1 MRAWIAVAAAAVLLA
16 GCGASPVRDP
26 SGRLTAPTTADAYA
40 IAAGDCVG
48 ELGAGSVTK
57 IELLPC
63 DQEHYW
69 EAFLLTKLDGTDYPG
84 DVALAKQSEQL
95 CTQGFADFV
104 GIELK
109 KSKYSFTYLSPTEQT
124 WKSANDRALVC
135 LAGLPNGGVTGSL
148 KGIGK

>member
-1 MRAWIAVAAAAVLLA
+1 VRAWVAVVAAAVLLA
-16 GCGASPVRDP
+16 GCAQPVRDP
-26 SGRLTAPTTADAYA
+26 SGRLTAPTMADAYA
-40 IAAGDCVG
+40 IKAGDCVG

-57 IELLPC
+57 IQLLPC
-63 DQEHYW
+63 DQQHYW
-69 EAFLLTKLDGTDYPG
+69 EAFLLTNLDGTDYPG

-95 CTQGFADFV
+95 CTQAFADFV

-124 WKSANDRALVC
+124 WKSAKDRALVC

-148 KGIGK
+148 RGIGK